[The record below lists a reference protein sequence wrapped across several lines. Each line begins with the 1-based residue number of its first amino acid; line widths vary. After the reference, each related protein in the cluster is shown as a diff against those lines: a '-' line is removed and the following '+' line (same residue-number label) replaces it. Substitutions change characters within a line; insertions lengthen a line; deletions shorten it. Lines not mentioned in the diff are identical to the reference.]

1 MGMSETYQAFD
12 WLDEDPDFTRN
23 TLIVLG
29 RQLWGGDFY
38 EELATA
44 LLDEVSPEQE
54 LAVVKQI
61 RKKLKEKYDTKP

>member
-1 MGMSETYQAFD
+1 MSETYQAFD

-29 RQLWGGDFY
+29 RELWGGDFY

-61 RKKLKEKYDTKP
+61 RKKLKEKYDAKL

>member
-1 MGMSETYQAFD
+1 MSETYQAFD

-29 RQLWGGDFY
+29 RELWGGDFY

-54 LAVVKQI
+54 LAIVKQI
-61 RKKLKEKYDTKP
+61 RKKLKEKK

>member
-1 MGMSETYQAFD
+1 MSETYQAFD

-29 RQLWGGDFY
+29 RELWGGDFY

-54 LAVVKQI
+54 LVVVKQI
-61 RKKLKEKYDTKP
+61 RKKLKEKYDAKL

>member
-1 MGMSETYQAFD
+1 MSETYQAFD

-29 RQLWGGDFY
+29 RELWGGDFY

-54 LAVVKQI
+54 LVVVKQI
-61 RKKLKEKYDTKP
+61 RKKLKEKNDTKP

>member
-1 MGMSETYQAFD
+1 MSETYQAFD

-29 RQLWGGDFY
+29 RELWGGDFY

-54 LAVVKQI
+54 LVVIKQI
-61 RKKLKEKYDTKP
+61 RKKLKEKNDTKP

>member
-1 MGMSETYQAFD
+1 MSETYQAFD

-29 RQLWGGDFY
+29 RELWGGDFY

-54 LAVVKQI
+54 LVVIKQI
-61 RKKLKEKYDTKP
+61 RKKLKEKNDTKL

>member
-1 MGMSETYQAFD
+1 MSETYQAFD

-29 RQLWGGDFY
+29 RELWGGDFY

-54 LAVVKQI
+54 LVVIKQI
-61 RKKLKEKYDTKP
+61 RKKLKEKYDAKL

>member
-1 MGMSETYQAFD
+1 MSETYQAFD

-29 RQLWGGDFY
+29 RELWGGDFY

-44 LLDEVSPEQE
+44 LLNEVSPEQE

-61 RKKLKEKYDTKP
+61 RKKLKEKYDAKL

>member
-1 MGMSETYQAFD
+1 MSETYQAFD

-29 RQLWGGDFY
+29 RELWGGDFY

-44 LLDEVSPEQE
+44 LLDEVSPVLE

-61 RKKLKEKYDTKP
+61 RKKLKEKYDAKL

>member
-1 MGMSETYQAFD
+1 MSETYQAFD

-29 RQLWGGDFY
+29 RELWGGDFY

-61 RKKLKEKYDTKP
+61 SKKLKEKYDAKL

>member
-1 MGMSETYQAFD
+1 MSETYQAFD

-29 RQLWGGDFY
+29 RELWGGDFY

-54 LAVVKQI
+54 LVVIKQI
-61 RKKLKEKYDTKP
+61 RKKLKEKNDAKL

>member
-1 MGMSETYQAFD
+1 MSETYQAFD

-61 RKKLKEKYDTKP
+61 RKKLKEKYDAKL

>member
-1 MGMSETYQAFD
+1 MSETYQAFD

-29 RQLWGGDFY
+29 RELWGGDFY

-61 RKKLKEKYDTKP
+61 RKKLKEKNDTKP

>member
-1 MGMSETYQAFD
+1 MSGTYQAFD
-12 WLDEDPDFTRN
+12 WLDDDPDFTRN

-29 RQLWGGDFY
+29 RELWGEDFY

-54 LAVVKQI
+54 LAIVKQI
-61 RKKLKEKYDTKP
+61 RQKLKEKNDAKR

>member
-1 MGMSETYQAFD
+1 MSETYQAFD